1 MKTEIIGEK
10 EFFETGLEKGSE
22 IIRNGGLVVFPT
34 ETVYGLGGNAEDPDA
49 AKKIYAAKGRPSD
62 NPLIVHISKPEEAEK
77 YAVAND
83 DFYRLAKKF
92 MPGPLTIILPKKES
106 IPSETTG
113 GLDSVALRCPSNPIA
128 RALIEKAGVG
138 IAAPSANISGKPSP
152 TNADDVVCD
161 MNGRVDMII
170 DGGDCTI
177 GLESTIIKLDGNG
190 KGTLLRPGGVT
201 VDALR
206 CVLDEVSIAPAVT
219 EMLKENER
227 PLSPGMKYR
236 HYAPDAP
243 FVLLD
248 GKREDVLRFMKESE
262 QDAVLLCYDSEV
274 SELEGHRLIPVGDE
288 NDLTKEAHDL
298 FSALRQ
304 ADRLNASVIYAH
316 LPPSE
321 GIGLALYNR
330 MLRAAAHTVRYIES
344 KEV

>member
-10 EFFETGLEKGSE
+10 EFFDGALKEAAE
-22 IIRNGGLVVFPT
+22 IIRRGGLVVFPT
-34 ETVYGLGGNAEDPDA
+34 ETVYGLGGNAEDPNA

-62 NPLIVHISKPEEAEK
+62 NPLIVHISKPEDAEK
-77 YAVAND
+77 YALTNED
-83 DFYRLAKKF
+83 YYRLAKKF
-92 MPGPLTIILPKKES
+92 MPGPLTIILPKKDT

-113 GLDSVALRCPSNPIA
+113 GLDSVALRCPSNPVA
-128 RALIEKAGVG
+128 RALIENAGVG

-152 TNADDVVCD
+152 TNAEDVVCD

-170 DGGDCTI
+170 DGGDCSI
-177 GLESTIIKLDGNG
+177 GLESTIVKLDESG
-190 KGTLLRPGGVT
+190 KAILLRPGGIT

-206 CVLDEVSIAPAVT
+206 CVLDNVSIAAAVT

-248 GKREDVLRFMKESE
+248 GKKEDVLRFMKESE
-262 QDAVLLCYDSEV
+262 KDAVLLCYDSEAH
-274 SELEGHRLIPVGDE
+274 ELDGHRIIPVGDE
-288 NDLTKEAHDL
+288 SDLTKEAHDL
-298 FSALRQ
+298 FSALRR
-304 ADRLNASVIYAH
+304 ADRMNASVIYAH

-344 KEV
+344 KED